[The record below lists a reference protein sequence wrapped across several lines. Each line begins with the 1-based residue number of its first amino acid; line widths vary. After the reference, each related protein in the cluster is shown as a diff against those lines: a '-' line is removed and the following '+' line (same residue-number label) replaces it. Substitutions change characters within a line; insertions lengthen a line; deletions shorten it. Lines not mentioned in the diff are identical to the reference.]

1 MISATY
7 FQIMAGYC
15 AIMTGYF
22 AIMAGYWEARPYYL
36 GSKVQSINRSTIL
49 ERTIAYTQTTIRLY
63 SNARI
68 QNTNNGRDVEEKQ
81 ISSITEIIV
90 NKGDT

>member
-1 MISATY
+1 MTSATS

-68 QNTNNGRDVEEKQ
+68 PKN
-81 ISSITEIIV
+81 
-90 NKGDT
+90 